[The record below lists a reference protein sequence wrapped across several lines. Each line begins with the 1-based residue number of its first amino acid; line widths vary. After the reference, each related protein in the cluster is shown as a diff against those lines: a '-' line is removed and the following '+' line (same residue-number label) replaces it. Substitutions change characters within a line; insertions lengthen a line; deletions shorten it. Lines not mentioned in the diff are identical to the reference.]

1 MALQN
6 DFGFVPDASEA
17 TSTPDAQTNNF
28 GFIPDET
35 TSQIS
40 TPQETESAPP
50 APASPAIKT
59 SLPWTVAGEAARN
72 IAPLGAAVVS
82 GKAIGPVT
90 RAAGAWAGGRAG
102 ALIGALVPGLG
113 ETGVSEGIGAV
124 VGGIIGEF
132 APQFIAGAAAKEA
145 QTKAADALAPNSL
158 LSSKV
163 EQAQE
168 SAHPIVSTIVPLL
181 MLGKPSTMN
190 LVRAGR
196 TMATTDGRRALVSLL
211 QSSADKDAL
220 ADWTKT
226 TAPEV
231 QKDVG
236 NVLRV
241 AQAGG
246 INAAFNLADQIQS
259 GHLSVSQLL
268 ESAAEGTLFNS
279 PWIHARNPAT
289 DKFEEQSGIPQ
300 ESEAQNET
308 QNAETPVEKEPAP
321 SSLSP
326 FGGVAPVGQTK
337 GKTEIG
343 AASGGGEDKGIKSDE
358 NIGDSSL
365 QTIGQIAAMSP
376 KEFLDYVAPERSGE
390 LSALTRKAYELG
402 QAADSQ
408 ESVDALKN
416 AATQFKDFRSQFFR
430 EAYEAATGTG
440 SAGLSLSKDPDY
452 HPPFPTSALPKA
464 TEVSTSQPAGEVTPT
479 PPVASLAKPT
489 LPKGKPLTS
498 SKPSMMNRPA
508 ATGRTP
514 EDAVPKQP
522 VKKEWKPIGVNS
534 EGNQVFEDQN
544 GVRSYVNNNV
554 RVTEPQGV
562 KQHGQEFI
570 PATDAAKRTPEQVLG
585 STYKVIVKAPKG
597 ATMFRVVGD
606 GGKVSTVNLSEMKSG
621 WNPFYGVNVESI
633 EAGIIGKNKKFKK
646 VEGEVTVE
654 PKIATQNKVEPLKPV
669 ETPISA
675 NEQTVIEPKQARL
688 PKPRGEI
695 TWQEAGYP
703 SEQVFHRDYQTNGLH
718 ELREDADEFLRRRFC
733 SGTVPRFAIRSID

>member
-1 MALQN
+1 M
-6 DFGFVPDASEA
+6 
-17 TSTPDAQTNNF
+17 
-28 GFIPDET
+28 
-35 TSQIS
+35 
-40 TPQETESAPP
+40 
-50 APASPAIKT
+50 
-59 SLPWTVAGEAARN
+59 
-72 IAPLGAAVVS
+72 
-82 GKAIGPVT
+82 
-90 RAAGAWAGGRAG
+90 
-102 ALIGALVPGLG
+102 
-113 ETGVSEGIGAV
+113 
-124 VGGIIGEF
+124 
-132 APQFIAGAAAKEA
+132 
-145 QTKAADALAPNSL
+145 
-158 LSSKV
+158 
-163 EQAQE
+163 
-168 SAHPIVSTIVPLL
+168 
-181 MLGKPSTMN
+181 
-190 LVRAGR
+190 
-196 TMATTDGRRALVSLL
+196 
-211 QSSADKDAL
+211 
-220 ADWTKT
+220 
-226 TAPEV
+226 
-231 QKDVG
+231 
-236 NVLRV
+236 
-241 AQAGG
+241 
-246 INAAFNLADQIQS
+246 
-259 GHLSVSQLL
+259 
-268 ESAAEGTLFNS
+268 
-279 PWIHARNPAT
+279 
-289 DKFEEQSGIPQ
+289 
-300 ESEAQNET
+300 
-308 QNAETPVEKEPAP
+308 
-321 SSLSP
+321 
-326 FGGVAPVGQTK
+326 
-337 GKTEIG
+337 
-343 AASGGGEDKGIKSDE
+343 
-358 NIGDSSL
+358 
-365 QTIGQIAAMSP
+365 
-376 KEFLDYVAPERSGE
+376 
-390 LSALTRKAYELG
+390 TRKAYELG

-585 STYKVIVKAPKG
+585 STYKVIVKTPKG

-606 GGKVSTVNLSEMKSG
+606 GGKVSTVNLSEMNSG

>member
-59 SLPWTVAGEAARN
+59 SLPWTVAGEEARN

-365 QTIGQIAAMSP
+365 QTIGRIAAMSP
-376 KEFLDYVAPERSGE
+376 KEFLDYVAPEQSGE

-489 LPKGKPLTS
+489 LPKGKQAQKTETTEQTPVKPLTS

-633 EAGIIGKNKKFKK
+633 EAGIIGKDKKFKK

-654 PKIATQNKVEPLKPV
+654 PKIA
-669 ETPISA
+669 
-675 NEQTVIEPKQARL
+675 KQARL